1 MTSWSARP
9 ERLWRAAFVLAVVAN
24 LVVLY
29 WPRAVSSG
37 GVPHLDKA
45 VHLAVF
51 AAVVCSGLRAGLP
64 AYALLPVVVV
74 HAVTSE
80 VVQQRLLAQRS
91 GDPADVAADLAGTLA
106 GWLLARA
113 SWRGEPARP
122 A

>member
-1 MTSWSARP
+1 MSVPAD
-9 ERLWRAAFVLAVVAN
+9 RLWRPAFLVAVVAN

-51 AAVVCSGLRAGLP
+51 AVLVWTGLKAGLP

-74 HAVTSE
+74 HAVSSE
-80 VVQQRLLAQRS
+80 VVQQLLLARRS
-91 GDPADVAADLAGTLA
+91 GDPADVVADLVGTLA
-106 GWLLARA
+106 GWGLARA